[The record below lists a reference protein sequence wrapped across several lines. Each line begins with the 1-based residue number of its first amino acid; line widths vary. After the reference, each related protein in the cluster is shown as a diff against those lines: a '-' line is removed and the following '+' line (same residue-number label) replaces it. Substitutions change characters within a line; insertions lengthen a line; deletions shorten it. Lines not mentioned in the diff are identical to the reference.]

1 MKIEMRQTK
10 CDACALPNVVLC
22 VVIDE
27 RVMLCEECWKQ
38 TTEAVFQAERAVDRG
53 FRQGVEQD
61 LSGQNH

>member
-1 MKIEMRQTK
+1 M
-10 CDACALPNVVLC
+10 LC

-61 LSGQNH
+61 VTGQNH